1 MLFRRTCSGIFVD
14 AWETGGYCSEL
25 PGYVVSG
32 AERGGI
38 VQFILYHFGGMNAA
52 LCGNDISCFFLFA
65 ISGKVADAE
74 TRETGSGYLIGTHP
88 VIFQA
93 SAIIDIELGS
103 YLPVVCKVKGEFVLI
118 SLCIFGTK
126 FVVPVCLYALT
137 GQSRVQ
143 GTCSCGSQQLWIVLY
158 GGHPLQRRGIIIKM
172 VIPFVHSQTQ
182 IMVAKGL
189 V

>member
-1 MLFRRTCSGIFVD
+1 
-14 AWETGGYCSEL
+14 
-25 PGYVVSG
+25 
-32 AERGGI
+32 
-38 VQFILYHFGGMNAA
+38 MNAA

-126 FVVPVCLYALT
+126 FPGPYSDRSART
-137 GQSRVQ
+137 DIRVQ
-143 GTCSCGSQQLWIVLY
+143 RT
-158 GGHPLQRRGIIIKM
+158 
-172 VIPFVHSQTQ
+172 
-182 IMVAKGL
+182 
-189 V
+189 

>member
-1 MLFRRTCSGIFVD
+1 M
-14 AWETGGYCSEL
+14 

-143 GTCSCGSQQLWIVLY
+143 GTCSC
-158 GGHPLQRRGIIIKM
+158 
-172 VIPFVHSQTQ
+172 
-182 IMVAKGL
+182 
-189 V
+189 